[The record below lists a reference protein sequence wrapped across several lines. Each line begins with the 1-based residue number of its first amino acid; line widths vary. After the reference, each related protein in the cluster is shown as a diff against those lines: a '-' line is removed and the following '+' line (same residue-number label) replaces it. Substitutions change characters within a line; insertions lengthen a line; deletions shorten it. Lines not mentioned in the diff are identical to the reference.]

1 MDVSKGI
8 EEASTLAEELS
19 TLTSEVEEDFERIQV
34 AATSEEMAHIYEC
47 IDNFVEHVLPSMQ
60 RDVVALEKVV
70 GSLQMYHETK
80 NKPVNTFLKG
90 IMGGHD
96 EIPTIP
102 RAMVGTENGNGIG
115 REVEEEE
122 EVSMSEGE
130 RLIKYTNTI
139 MMKSAEELMTMI
151 HTKQDDGGGDTT
163 NGGRKIPKNN
173 RETLSVQ
180 DDMDIL

>member
-1 MDVSKGI
+1 
-8 EEASTLAEELS
+8 
-19 TLTSEVEEDFERIQV
+19 
-34 AATSEEMAHIYEC
+34 
-47 IDNFVEHVLPSMQ
+47 
-60 RDVVALEKVV
+60 
-70 GSLQMYHETK
+70 MYHETK
-80 NKPVNTFLKG
+80 NKPVNSFLKG

-102 RAMVGTENGNGIG
+102 RAMMGTENGNGIG
-115 REVEEEE
+115 CEVEEK

-139 MMKSAEELMTMI
+139 TMKSAEELMTMI

-163 NGGRKIPKNN
+163 NGGRTIPKKN
-173 RETLSVQ
+173 RETLSEQ